1 MRHQTRI
8 RPEDKLTVLIDVKEF
23 NDLRVTGYEEE
34 LHRAAAAAWRISRT
48 WKQSGH
54 AKLLQLQPTALPNPR
69 RAALLAETMQ
79 LATQIAELRWRK
91 LLACFSHQEETT
103 SAELARDVLQDII
116 SSGAAATL
124 AKLLVWL
131 QQWLEALDLPGL
143 AALPEST
150 ALAAGSYHGLWWTC
164 TDALTMLLRAMCEGF
179 KSAASAQAISSIAE
193 QLQQS
198 VSTRCKLDV
207 KLQQDVTMWPSNL
220 LYCLTATPQ
229 DLRTGGHERQQLAMR
244 DLFLSQ
250 LARKH
255 PVAFYRLLEACASSS
270 VMLSS

>member
-1 MRHQTRI
+1 MALTSPLHQNAPNT
-8 RPEDKLTVLIDVKEF
+8 LTKNVSTCGYLIS
-23 NDLRVTGYEEE
+23 LQ

-79 LATQIAELRWRK
+79 LATQIAELRWGK

-164 TDALTMLLRAMCEGF
+164 TDGEITNITNITLR
-179 KSAASAQAISSIAE
+179 
-193 QLQQS
+193 
-198 VSTRCKLDV
+198 
-207 KLQQDVTMWPSNL
+207 DVT
-220 LYCLTATPQ
+220 
-229 DLRTGGHERQQLAMR
+229 
-244 DLFLSQ
+244 
-250 LARKH
+250 
-255 PVAFYRLLEACASSS
+255 
-270 VMLSS
+270 